1 MGDFKAKFSSG
12 SNSSFKASF
21 ASGNKTAPVVFPA
34 TGGTADHTKLL
45 NRDAPNQHPIESIT
59 NLNETLSA
67 MPAAALSNTEIQNIL
82 GG

>member
-34 TGGTADHTKLL
+34 TGGTTDHTKLL
-45 NRDAPNQHPIESIT
+45 NRAAPNQHPITDLS
-59 NLNETLSA
+59 ETLSA